1 MTEPTE
7 DEVLLKAK
15 QLARDDGRLRLWGS
29 EFDQLRK
36 ARGNTADDVLR
47 AEYLLRAR
55 ELLKH
60 EKT

>member
-15 QLARDDGRLRLWGS
+15 QPARDDGRLRLWGS

-36 ARGNTADDVLR
+36 ARGNTDDVLR